1 MAQQPLFRRA
11 ALAAQKPKSFGEIL
25 LVRPLSYRLLS
36 AAAVLCTLA
45 IVALFTWGS
54 YTKRSSV
61 TGQLVPDAG
70 LLRMY
75 PPQSGIVTSKLVGEG
90 QAVRAGESLYLITGE
105 RQSDTMGSVL
115 AGISEQLGVRQASL
129 QRELERTRQLQRE
142 EQDGLRRQV
151 EALAS
156 ELDKIDSLLAGQRA
170 RVGLA
175 EETSARYQSLLDQ
188 DYISREQRQQKHE
201 ELLDQQARLKSIE
214 REQIALRRELGLRRE
229 NLAGLRLKHENQQA
243 QIERIISSTSQE
255 LGESEG
261 RRLLAIVAPIDGTA
275 TAVVAEVGQAVDGR
289 RPLLSIVPAGSLLT
303 AQLYAPSRAVGFVR
317 PGAPVLMRYQAYPY
331 QKFGHARGSVV
342 SVARTALPAGEISAL
357 LPPGVDAQG
366 SEPLYLITVALEQ
379 QTIDAYGVAQPLQ
392 AGMLLEADVLQE
404 SRRLYEWVLE
414 PLFSLSGKL

>member
-142 EQDGLRRQV
+142 EQEGLRRQV

>member
-142 EQDGLRRQV
+142 EQEGLRRQV

-275 TAVVAEVGQAVDGR
+275 TAVVAEGGQAVDGR